1 MNDFLIRALATLV
14 GALAAFGLAA
24 WREKRKER
32 SQQIA
37 RFRSALFALLMQRT
51 FLRNLKSQYLD
62 AKRDLPIRAYG
73 LHPAVGHV
81 PPTETVDPES
91 LAFLLGVAEGELLN
105 RLVLAQ
111 SQCQGV
117 VALLAARNPA
127 HMSFQ
132 EKLEVAQQ
140 SRQVQEGTIDDL
152 RAIAGTSLRA
162 QLERMTDDLYRFTDD
177 AIDSNRD
184 VYVAAVAA
192 FRRLFPEAGLFGVE
206 DVPLGSQKNG
216 AA

>member
-132 EKLEVAQQ
+132 EKLEV
-140 SRQVQEGTIDDL
+140 QEGTIDDL